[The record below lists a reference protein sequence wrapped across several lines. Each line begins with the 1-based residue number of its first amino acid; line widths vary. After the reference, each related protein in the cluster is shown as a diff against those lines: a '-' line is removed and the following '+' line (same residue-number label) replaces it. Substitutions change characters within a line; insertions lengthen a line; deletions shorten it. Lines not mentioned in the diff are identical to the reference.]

1 MVRLQSHSKTISHIF
16 DLNGSRFSNHA
27 DIENAFIS
35 FYTNLWTDS
44 LDNDLFEI
52 ALALPINLPS
62 ISEVEG
68 NFLVRDVTREE
79 IYFTLFNL
87 PTGKSPGPDGI
98 TYEFF
103 HFFWNDIGD
112 QVTDIV
118 LYFFNNVVM
127 PASWGKTFV
136 TLIPKKDNPN
146 LVSDYR
152 PISLCNVIYKIVSK
166 ILANRLSSILPN
178 LIGWEQSGFVAG
190 RCPFDNI
197 IALQEIVHSLERD
210 TINLPRMI
218 INIDIEKAYDTIR
231 WSAILATLTRMNFPD
246 HWISWIHT
254 YLNSASFSFFIDGQ
268 QTRWI
273 YSSRGVRQGDPISS
287 YLFVLVSQSL
297 TNMLN
302 LALSFGHIPG
312 FNINFNIR
320 FNHLMYADDLV
331 IISRA
336 SRATAHNIIGCL
348 EIYGFLTS

>member
-1 MVRLQSHSKTISHIF
+1 
-16 DLNGSRFSNHA
+16 
-27 DIENAFIS
+27 
-35 FYTNLWTDS
+35 
-44 LDNDLFEI
+44 
-52 ALALPINLPS
+52 
-62 ISEVEG
+62 
-68 NFLVRDVTREE
+68 
-79 IYFTLFNL
+79 
-87 PTGKSPGPDGI
+87 
-98 TYEFF
+98 
-103 HFFWNDIGD
+103 
-112 QVTDIV
+112 
-118 LYFFNNVVM
+118 
-127 PASWGKTFV
+127 
-136 TLIPKKDNPN
+136 
-146 LVSDYR
+146 
-152 PISLCNVIYKIVSK
+152 
-166 ILANRLSSILPN
+166 
-178 LIGWEQSGFVAG
+178 
-190 RCPFDNI
+190 
-197 IALQEIVHSLERD
+197 
-210 TINLPRMI
+210 MI

-231 WSAILATLTRMNFPD
+231 WSAILATLSRMNFPD

-348 EIYGFLTS
+348 EIYGFLTSQHINNSKSTVYFPTWFDKRVQNSICSILKINSGCFSFKYLGILISPKKTHLDF